1 MIVLKLIKKYLETRV
16 GKYAFYF
23 QDLESGYVYGFN
35 EDDKMTAAGWMKM
48 CIAIAF
54 PRFPAPIIMVL
65 KCLSTP
71 KILPIS
77 L

>member
-35 EDDKMTAAGWMKM
+35 EDDKMTAAGCMKM

-54 PRFPAPIIMVL
+54 IKSIY
-65 KCLSTP
+65 S
-71 KILPIS
+71 ILLFIRKYF
-77 L
+77 